1 MEKLEIISVNVRGLN
16 TPEKRKKIYSWLKES
31 NTDIV
36 LLQETH
42 YIEKNEN
49 LYNYNWKGD
58 SFHAFSDS
66 AFSKGVSVLFND
78 KIKTNIMNVRKS
90 IDGRRI
96 LINIEIDSKIFTL
109 VNIYAP
115 NDANKRCEFFKKLK
129 VFISKNCINENI
141 ILCGDFN
148 CNMSNNAD

>member
-1 MEKLEIISVNVRGLN
+1 MVI
-16 TPEKRKKIYSWLKES
+16 
-31 NTDIV
+31 DIV

-66 AFSKGVSVLFND
+66 AFSKGVSVLLKD
-78 KIKTNIMNVRKS
+78 KIKTNIMNVKK
-90 IDGRRI
+90 DGRRI
-96 LINIEIDSKIFTL
+96 LINLEIDSKVFTL

-129 VFISKNCINENI
+129 VFI
-141 ILCGDFN
+141 
-148 CNMSNNAD
+148 